1 VQGYPVLSK
10 AMESSIPGLHFIGA
24 AAAESFGPL
33 MRFVSGTGYCSRN
46 LTRGVC
52 GQGVP
57 LEALASQVDAAEAE
71 VKDCNASSPA
81 SF

>member
-1 VQGYPVLSK
+1 
-10 AMESSIPGLHFIGA
+10 MESSIPGLHFIGA

-52 GQGVP
+52 GQGIP
-57 LEALASQVDAAEAE
+57 LETRTSQVDATDVEQW
-71 VKDCNASSPA
+71 NANSSA
-81 SF
+81 SC